1 MKKHPLA
8 LTYGL
13 LCLGITIVLVSCK
26 KNTNPPAT
34 RTIQYI
40 LYTKKDFSH
49 DLDTIR
55 FRLFMASGMNTL
67 FDSSLAPITIAA
79 IPDSSHALIFQK
91 NVPPGYEQAKLAVGF
106 FYAIDNVGES
116 WFLDSSIAGQTF
128 KKVEYNFQ

>member
-8 LTYGL
+8 LACGF
-13 LCLGITIVLVSCK
+13 LCLCVTIMLASCK
-26 KNTNPPAT
+26 KNSNPPAA

-40 LYTKKDFSH
+40 LYTKKDFAH

-55 FRLFMASGMNTL
+55 FRLFMSSGIHTL
-67 FDSSLAPITIAA
+67 FDSSLAPMTIAS
-79 IPDSSHALIFQK
+79 IPDSLHALVFRK

-116 WFLDSSIAGQTF
+116 WFIDSSIAGQAF